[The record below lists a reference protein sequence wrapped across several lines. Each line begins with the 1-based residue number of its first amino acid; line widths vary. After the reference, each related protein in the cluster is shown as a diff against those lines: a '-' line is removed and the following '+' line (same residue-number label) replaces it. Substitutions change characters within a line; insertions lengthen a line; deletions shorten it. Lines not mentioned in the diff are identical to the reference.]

1 LTQCGV
7 WSSFSPSKHFPIY
20 SVRFETVRP
29 IAKEVTNMKRLL
41 AGSLLVLSTGL
52 ASTASGQDAALIQ
65 AARKEGKV
73 VWHTSLA
80 LPSSTAIAHYFQNK
94 YKGIEVEVHR
104 NGSQRVLQRFMQE
117 TAAGIKNADIV
128 HTSDAGHFELLK
140 DKGLI
145 LKHTPQGVAS
155 FPEGFKDKNGFYYGM
170 RATLSVIAYNP
181 KIVNEK
187 DAPKTWKDLLNAK
200 WSGKEVSAHPGY
212 SGIIM
217 THVLALVNAY
227 GWEYFR
233 DLAKNKLHLVQ
244 SANDPAGVVASGERP
259 LGVNGAEYFY
269 YKTLK
274 QGNPIKII
282 YPKEGVP
289 LVVSPVAI
297 AKDAPHPN
305 AAKLF
310 TEFIFSKES
319 QQLLADKE
327 GLYTGHPDVTYPADK
342 PKLKDLKLLSAD
354 ADELEK
360 RNAEIKKRFVEFFG
374 A

>member
-1 LTQCGV
+1 MRKTCGFLLFAL
-7 WSSFSPSKHFPIY
+7 W
-20 SVRFETVRP
+20 TVGSTV
-29 IAKEVTNMKRLL
+29 AL
-41 AGSLLVLSTGL
+41 A
-52 ASTASGQDAALIQ
+52 QDAALVQ
-65 AARKEGKV
+65 AARKEGSV
-73 VWHTSLA
+73 LWYTSLA
-80 LPSSTAIAHYFQNK
+80 LPSSTAIAHAFKTK
-94 YKGIEVEVHR
+94 YTGLDVEVHR
-104 NGSQRVLQRFMQE
+104 SGSQRVLQRFMQE
-117 TAAGIKNADIV
+117 ATAGIKNGDVI

-140 DKGLI
+140 DKGML
-145 LKHTPQGVAS
+145 LKFTPRGVEG
-155 FPEGFKDKNGFYYGM
+155 FPVGFKDKDGFYYGM

-181 KIVNEK
+181 KSLPEK
-187 DAPKTWKDLLNAK
+187 DAPKTWKDLLNNK
-200 WSGKEVSAHPGY
+200 WSGKEVTAHPGY

-217 THVLALVNAY
+217 THVLALVNVY
-227 GWEYFR
+227 GWDYFR
-233 DLAKNKLHLVQ
+233 DLAKNKLHIVQ

-269 YKTLK
+269 YKTQK

-310 TEFIFSKES
+310 TEFIFAKES
-319 QQLLADKE
+319 QQMLADKE
-327 GLYTGHPDVTYPADK
+327 GLYTGHPEVTYPNDK
-342 PKLKDLKLLSAD
+342 PKLKDLKLLAPN

-360 RNAEIKKRFVEFFG
+360 RNAEIKKRFIEYFG

>member
-1 LTQCGV
+1 MKKISMCCAMFAGV
-7 WSSFSPSKHFPIY
+7 
-20 SVRFETVRP
+20 V
-29 IAKEVTNMKRLL
+29 AL
-41 AGSLLVLSTGL
+41 AVPVF
-52 ASTASGQDAALIQ
+52 AQDAALIQ

-73 VWHTSLA
+73 AWHTSLA

-94 YKGIEVEVHR
+94 FKGIEVEVHR

-117 TAAGIKNADIV
+117 ASAGLKNADIV

-140 DKGLI
+140 DKGML
-145 LKHTPQGVAS
+145 LKFTPQGVGS
-155 FPEGFKDKNGFYYGM
+155 FPDGFKDKAGFYYGM

-181 KIVNEK
+181 KIVSEK
-187 DAPKTWKDLLNAK
+187 DAPKTWKDLLNTK
-200 WSGKEVSAHPGY
+200 WSGKGVTAHPGY

-227 GWEYFR
+227 GWDYFR
-233 DLAKNKLHLVQ
+233 DLAKNKLHIVQ

-259 LGVNGAEYFY
+259 VGVNGAEYFY

-274 QGNPIKII
+274 QGNPIKIV

-310 TEFIFSKES
+310 AEFIFSKES
-319 QQLLADKE
+319 QQLMADKE
-327 GLYTGHPDVTYPADK
+327 GLYTGHPEVTYPADK
-342 PKLKDLKLLSAD
+342 PKLKDLKLLPAD

-360 RNAEIKKRFVEFFG
+360 RNAEIKKRFIEFFG

>member
-1 LTQCGV
+1 MNMRKSLCFLLFT
-7 WSSFSPSKHFPIY
+7 FS
-20 SVRFETVRP
+20 VV
-29 IAKEVTNMKRLL
+29 IAC
-41 AGSLLVLSTGL
+41 A
-52 ASTASGQDAALIQ
+52 AFAQDVAMIQ
-65 AARKEGKV
+65 AARKEGSV
-73 VWHTSLA
+73 AWYTSLA
-80 LPSSTAIAHYFQNK
+80 IPSSTAIAQAFKTK
-94 YKGIEVEVHR
+94 YTGIDVEVHR
-104 NGSQRVLQRFMQE
+104 TGSQRVLQRFMQE
-117 TAAGIKNADIV
+117 AAAGIKNADVI
-128 HTSDAGHFELLK
+128 HTSDAGHFVLLK
-140 DKGLI
+140 DKGL
-145 LKHTPQGVAS
+145 LLQYTPKGVES
-155 FPEGFKDKNGFYYGM
+155 FPAGFKDKNGFYFGM

-181 KIVNEK
+181 KVVTDK
-187 DAPKTWKDLLNAK
+187 DAPATWKDLLNSK
-200 WSGKEVSAHPGY
+200 WSGKEVTAHPGY

-233 DLAKNKLHLVQ
+233 DLAKNKLHIVQ

-259 LGVNGAEYFY
+259 VGVNGAEYFY

-274 QGNPIKII
+274 QGNPIRIV
-282 YPKEGVP
+282 YPKEGIP
-289 LVVSPVAI
+289 LIVSPVAI

-327 GLYTGHPDVTYPADK
+327 GLYTGHPEVTYPADK
-342 PKLKDLKLLSAD
+342 PKLKELKLLAAD
-354 ADELEK
+354 PDELEK

>member
-1 LTQCGV
+1 MREE
-7 WSSFSPSKHFPIY
+7 I
-20 SVRFETVRP
+20 
-29 IAKEVTNMKRLL
+29 IKEVMTMKKSIGFLL
-41 AGSLLVLSTGL
+41 LGL
-52 ASTASGQDAALIQ
+52 CVTAASVAMAQDAAVIQ

-80 LPSSTAIAHYFQNK
+80 LPSSTAISHYFQNK

-117 TAAGIKNADIV
+117 TSAGIKNADIV

-140 DKGLI
+140 DKNLL
-145 LKHTPQGVAS
+145 LKFTPQAVAG
-155 FPEGFKDKNGFYYGM
+155 FPDGFKDKTGFYYGM
-170 RATLSVIAYNP
+170 RATLSVMAHNP
-181 KIVNEK
+181 KIVSEK
-187 DAPKTWKDLLNAK
+187 DAPKTWKDLLNPR
-200 WSGKEVSAHPGY
+200 WSGKLVTAHPGY

-217 THVLALVNAY
+217 THVLALVNQY
-227 GWEYFR
+227 GWDYFR
-233 DLAKNKLHLVQ
+233 DLAKNKLHIAQ

-259 LGVNGAEYFY
+259 VGVNGAEYYY
-269 YKTLK
+269 YKMLK

-342 PKLKDLKLLSAD
+342 PKLKDLKLLPAD

-360 RNAEIKKRFVEFFG
+360 RNAEIKKRFVEYFG